1 MAGTPL
7 TELNRPL
14 GQDRVAPAGKP
25 WARWV
30 AFACLGVVG
39 LAWAAIALFVAI
51 ARNPDGGEPIAT
63 ALIETRAA
71 PAETAPA
78 ASQPGMPRTDAS
90 QVARTQSSARQLES
104 ESGVTVV
111 RPGSDAPGAIVI
123 TIPDEAGPVKLAPA
137 PDSRLVE
144 RTRHGLLP
152 KIGPDGATPAQV
164 YARPAGPTPPGKIAG
179 RIAILVGGLGI
190 SQNGT
195 ADAIAKLPG
204 PVSLAFAPY
213 GAELERTVQRARG
226 EGHEVFLQL
235 PMEPF
240 DYPDNDPGPHTLLT
254 GPKSADN
261 VDRLHWA
268 LGRFTGYVGIVNF
281 LGGRLTSDETALS
294 PILREIAGRGL
305 MVIDDG
311 SSARSLLASSATRA
325 QIPAMKVDRVIDTV
339 ARPDAID
346 KELAAIETMARD
358 QGVAVASASAL
369 PVSIERIARW
379 AQTLEGKGLII
390 VPMSAARSLRS
401 PKTTGSLR

>member
-1 MAGTPL
+1 MPL

-14 GQDRVAPAGKP
+14 GQDRAAPIGKP
-25 WARWV
+25 WVRWIV
-30 AFACLGVVG
+30 LALAGVIG
-39 LAWAAIALFVAI
+39 LAWASIVLIVAI
-51 ARNPDGGEPIAT
+51 RRDPDGGQPMAT
-63 ALIETRAA
+63 AQIVTR
-71 PAETAPA
+71 TAPA
-78 ASQPGMPRTDAS
+78 QSAPATLPPGAPQPDATDI
-90 QVARTQSSARQLES
+90 ARGQSSARQLES

-111 RPGSDAPGAIVI
+111 RPGAEVPGSIVI
-123 TIPDEAGPVKLAPA
+123 TIPDNTATVRLAPA

-152 KIGPDGATPAQV
+152 KLGPDGATPAQV
-164 YARPAGPTPPGKIAG
+164 YARPAGPAPAGKIAG
-179 RIAILVGGLGI
+179 RIAILIGGLGI
-190 SQNGT
+190 SQSGT
-195 ADAIAKLPG
+195 ADAITRLPG
-204 PVSLAFAPY
+204 AVSLAFAPY

-254 GPKSADN
+254 GPKSVEN
-261 VDRLHWA
+261 IDRLHWA

-294 PILREIAGRGL
+294 PILRELAGRGL
-305 MVIDDG
+305 MVVDDG

-325 QIPAMKVDRVIDTV
+325 QIPAMKVDRVLDTV

-346 KELAAIETMARD
+346 RELATLEALARE
-358 QGVAVASASAL
+358 QGVVVASASAL

-379 AQTLEGKGLII
+379 AQSLEGKGLMI